1 MTKKKI
7 SLVYIRRFKL
17 AEQAGLPAGCINIV
31 TTSRPNAGAIGK
43 ALCEH
48 SLVKK
53 ISFTGSTAVGK
64 ILLANCASTVKR
76 VQMELGG
83 NAPFIVFDSAD
94 LNKAVAGVIA
104 SKFRCSGQVV

>member
-1 MTKKKI
+1 M
-7 SLVYIRRFKL
+7 
-17 AEQAGLPAGCINIV
+17 

-64 ILLANCASTVKR
+64 ILLANCATTVKR